1 MPLKAI
7 MQKGVRA
14 LFLLSTAAHASPCR
28 EDRFSLFCKPRAGKW
43 ELSVGICPKTFSC
56 SMFDNVVSCVL
67 AAVLTG
73 RDFLRVCPCEHDPH
87 RDREFSALLA
97 RQGRQTRALSDVWE
111 TRLFL
116 RFNLTLYPHFLLP
129 SKQFTSGCSC
139 SRKTGRHGFC
149 QLSGQQCGT
158 GESPSSDWLLMQPS
172 TSP

>member
-1 MPLKAI
+1 VVRGQGRGSGQHYGARQFGAVVVKNHYLLLVPMPLKAI

-87 RDREFSALLA
+87 RDREFSALLV
-97 RQGRQTRALSDVWE
+97 RQGRQTRALSDIRRE
-111 TRLFL
+111 KRFL
-116 RFNLTLYPHFLLP
+116 PVILTG
-129 SKQFTSGCSC
+129 QFA
-139 SRKTGRHGFC
+139 R
-149 QLSGQQCGT
+149 
-158 GESPSSDWLLMQPS
+158 SPKVLR
-172 TSP
+172 T